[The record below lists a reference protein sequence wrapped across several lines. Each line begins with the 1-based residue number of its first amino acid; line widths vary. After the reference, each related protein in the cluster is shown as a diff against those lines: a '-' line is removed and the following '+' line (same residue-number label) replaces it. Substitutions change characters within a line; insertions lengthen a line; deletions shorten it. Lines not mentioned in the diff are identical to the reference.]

1 MNTKN
6 IENREE
12 FISFIDELKKD
23 LFANKTEW
31 ENLTLEDY
39 LEAIKGWMEDTNSLP
54 SNPNWS
60 TFAEILMSGKF
71 YE

>member
-6 IENREE
+6 IKSKEE

-23 LFANKTEW
+23 LITNETEW

-39 LEAIKGWMEDTNSLP
+39 LDAIRGWMEDTNSLP
-54 SNPNWS
+54 NNPNWS
-60 TFAEILMSGKF
+60 TFAEVLMSGKV